1 MDNNTD
7 KTKENKKKKKPKYSI
22 PSNIA
27 FMISKAWNGHKIVLF
42 FCLATALTTFGKNV
56 IQMLVAP
63 LILQVVEE
71 GGSFSSFVI
80 RVVVF
85 TLLMIFFG
93 VLLEYLNANS
103 LFGRVGIR
111 TDIVVDL
118 ERKRCTTSYPNIYDT
133 KFIEAS
139 DRANEAINTN
149 SSATEAIWG
158 TMEALIANSLGF
170 IFYLI
175 LISGLDIRIA
185 AIVTVLT
192 IIGFVVDAKIS
203 NYNYEHKE
211 EWAEIGNK
219 LFYCDRVLK
228 ERTYAKEIRLFGV
241 ADWAGDLWKKNM
253 KLFSD
258 FIAKN
263 QKRLFLGNLLD
274 VVLTFLKNAVA
285 YYVLIT
291 MTINGKI
298 TLSEFLLYSAAVTG
312 YSEWVGGILDQL
324 LKLHKQ
330 SIDLSILREFID
342 WKEPF
347 KFEGG
352 KKIPEAPYVFELKNV
367 TYRYP
372 EADKDTIKNMNL
384 KIEPKEKIAIVGLNG
399 AGKTT
404 LIKLISGFLDPT
416 DGQVLLNGIDIREFN
431 RREYYDIFSAVFQEF
446 SVIPASIK
454 ENVTQTI
461 SDHDEA
467 KLNQS
472 LEKAGLIDKIHTLSK
487 GIESQIT
494 RNVFEDGL
502 ELSGGEMQ
510 RLMLARVLYKDS
522 PIILL
527 DEPTAAL
534 DPIAENNI
542 YLRYN
547 EMTEGKQS
555 IFISHRLASTRFC
568 DRILYLED
576 GQIKE
581 EGTHEQLM
589 AKDGKYAEIYGVQSK
604 YYKEDG
610 DNEGSDFDENSAS
623 A

>member
-7 KTKENKKKKKPKYSI
+7 KTKENKKKPKYSI

-27 FMISKAWNGHKIVLF
+27 FMISKAWNGHKIVLVI
-42 FCLATALTTFGKNV
+42 CLATALTTFGKNV

-80 RVVVF
+80 RVAVF

-93 VLLEYLNANS
+93 GLLEYLNGNS
-103 LFGRVGIR
+103 LFGRVGTR
-111 TDIVVDL
+111 AGIVIDL
-118 ERKRCTTSYPNIYDT
+118 ERKRCTTSYPNLYNT

-139 DRANEAINTN
+139 EKAYEAVGGNN
-149 SSATEAIWG
+149 AATEAIWG
-158 TMEALIANSLGF
+158 TLEGLIANSLGF

-175 LISGLDIRIA
+175 LISGLDVRIA

-192 IIGFVVDAKIS
+192 IIGFVVNAKIS
-203 NYNYEHKE
+203 NYSYKHKE
-211 EWAEIGNK
+211 EKAEIVNK
-219 LFYCDRVLK
+219 LFYCNNVLK
-228 ERTYAKEIRLFGV
+228 DRNYAKEIKLFGV
-241 ADWAGDLWKKNM
+241 ANWAGDLWEKNM
-253 KLFSD
+253 KLLAV
-258 FIAKN
+258 FINKN

-285 YYVLIT
+285 YYVLIS
-291 MTINGKI
+291 MTISGKI

-312 YSEWVGGILDQL
+312 YSEWVGGILNQL
-324 LKLHKQ
+324 LELHKQ

-342 WKEPF
+342 WEEPF
-347 KFEGG
+347 RFEGG
-352 KKIPEAPYVFELKNV
+352 KKVPEAPYVFELRNV

-404 LIKLISGFLDPT
+404 LIKLLSGFLDPT

-472 LEKAGLIDKIHTLSK
+472 LEKAGLLDKINSLSK

-502 ELSGGEMQ
+502 ELSGGETQ

-555 IFISHRLASTRFC
+555 VFISHRLASTRFC
-568 DRILYLED
+568 NRILYLED

>member
-1 MDNNTD
+1 MENKTD
-7 KTKENKKKKKPKYSI
+7 KTKENKKKPKYSI

-27 FMISKAWNGHKIVLF
+27 FMISKAWNGHKIVLVI
-42 FCLATALTTFGKNV
+42 CLGTALATFGKNV

-63 LILQVVEE
+63 MILQVVEE
-71 GGSFSSFVI
+71 GGSFASFVI
-80 RVVVF
+80 RVAVF

-103 LFGRVGIR
+103 LFGRVGTR
-111 TDIVVDL
+111 ADIVVDL
-118 ERKRCTTSYPNIYDT
+118 EKKRCMTSYPNLYNT

-139 DRANEAINTN
+139 EKVYGSVGGNRG
-149 SSATEAIWG
+149 ATEAIWS
-158 TMEALIANSLGF
+158 TLESLLSNCLGF
-170 IFYLI
+170 VFYLI

-185 AIVTVLT
+185 VIVTVLT
-192 IIGFVVDAKIS
+192 IIGFVVNARIASYSYK
-203 NYNYEHKE
+203 HKE
-211 EWAEIGNK
+211 ELEEINNK
-219 LFYCDRVLK
+219 LFYCERVLK
-228 ERTYAKEIRLFGV
+228 ERQHAKDIRLFGT
-241 ADWAGDLWKKNM
+241 ANWISDLWEKNM
-253 KLFSD
+253 KLLSD
-258 FIAKN
+258 FIFKN

-291 MTINGKI
+291 MAISGKI

-312 YSEWVGGILDQL
+312 YSEWVGGILQQL
-324 LKLHKQ
+324 LQLHKQ
-330 SIDLSILREFID
+330 SLDISALREFLE
-342 WKEPF
+342 WEEPF
-347 KFEGG
+347 RFNGG
-352 KKIPEAPYVFELKNV
+352 KNVPEAPYVFELKDV
-367 TYRYP
+367 SYRYP
-372 EADKDTIKNMNL
+372 EADKYTIKNMNL
-384 KIEPKEKIAIVGLNG
+384 KIVPDEKIAIVGLNG

-404 LIKLISGFLDPT
+404 LIKLLSGFLDPT
-416 DGQVLLNGIDIREFN
+416 DGKVLLNGIDIREFN

-461 SDHDEA
+461 SGYDEA

-472 LEKAGLIDKIHTLSK
+472 LEKAGLLDKVNSLSK

-494 RNVFEDGL
+494 RSVFEDGL
-502 ELSGGEMQ
+502 ELSGGETQ

-522 PIILL
+522 PVILL

-555 IFISHRLASTRFC
+555 VFISHRLASTRFC